1 MQAWKYT
8 LPAFLVPFAF
18 VLDPAGVGLLLKGPA
33 LQAVWVTATAAL
45 GIAALAAG
53 VQGWALYRTT
63 ILQRAMLIIAGVL
76 LVYPG
81 GLADAAGVALVALAM
96 GLQWLGR
103 RAPQASLGG

>member
-1 MQAWKYT
+1 M
-8 LPAFLVPFAF
+8 
-18 VLDPAGVGLLLKGPA
+18 LKGPA
-33 LQAVWVTATAAL
+33 LQTVWVTATAAL

-63 ILQRAMLIIAGVL
+63 ILQRAMLIIADVL

-81 GLADAAGVALVALAM
+81 GPADAAGVALVAVAM

-103 RAPQASLGG
+103 ARATGQHRHLSHCTAAA